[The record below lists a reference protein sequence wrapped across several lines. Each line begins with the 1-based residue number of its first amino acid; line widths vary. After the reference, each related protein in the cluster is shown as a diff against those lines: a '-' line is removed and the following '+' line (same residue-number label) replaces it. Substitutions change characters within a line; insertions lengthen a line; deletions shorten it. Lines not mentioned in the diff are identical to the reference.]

1 MPSDQLVED
10 LLALW
15 RVLRQ
20 ASHPVR
26 RGEITHQQFW
36 LLRHLRREGPLS
48 IGELAELL
56 GISPSSATIA
66 CKRLEKAQ
74 LLTRQRLIEDERVV
88 QVELTPLGV
97 ETVESWRQRYRDT
110 LSGLL
115 APLDEHERE
124 ELQGLLERV
133 MDAAGRSPGGLVDR
147 TESEVG

>member
-74 LLTRQRLIEDERVV
+74 LLTRQRLVEDERVV

-110 LSGLL
+110 LAGLL
-115 APLDEHERE
+115 KPLDEHERE
-124 ELQGLLERV
+124 QLQFLLERV
-133 MDAAGRSPGGLVDR
+133 MDAAGRSPGSLVEQ
-147 TESEVG
+147 TESGVG